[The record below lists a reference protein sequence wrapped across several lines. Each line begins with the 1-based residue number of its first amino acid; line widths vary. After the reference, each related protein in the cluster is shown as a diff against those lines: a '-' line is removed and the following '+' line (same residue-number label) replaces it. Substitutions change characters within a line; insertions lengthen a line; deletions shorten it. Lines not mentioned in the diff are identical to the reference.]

1 MGRNGKREKQEWHLA
16 YPKSVHHLIPVNTE
30 FLGIFDSELTDGES
44 PSVKTRSESNGT
56 LLWVD
61 LDITESLVKV
71 GGDDDVDGLD
81 SSGEGLVEIFLG
93 DLELKKSTVDLVNDT
108 DWLDTFGK
116 SLSQDGLGLDTDT
129 RNTVDDDKGTVSDTE
144 GSSDFGREIDVTR
157 RVNQV
162 NQELVTLDL
171 LGDILEVILINELG
185 VKRDSSGLDG
195 NTSVLLVLTGICE
208 TSFSRF
214 GGRNDT
220 STLDQRIGKS
230 RLSVID
236 CSGVGVS

>member
-1 MGRNGKREKQEWHLA
+1 M
-16 YPKSVHHLIPVNTE
+16 
-30 FLGIFDSELTDGES
+30 
-44 PSVKTRSESNGT
+44 KTGSESNGT

-81 SSGEGLVEIFLG
+81 GSGERLVEIFLG
-93 DLELKKSTVDLVNDT
+93 DLELKKSTVNLVNDT

-129 RNTVDDDKGTVSDTE
+129 RNTVNDDEGTVSDTE
-144 GSSDFGREIDVTR
+144 GSSDFGGEIDVTGG
-157 RVNQV
+157 VNQV

-171 LGDILEVILINELG
+171 LGDILKVILINELG
-185 VKRDSSGLDG
+185 VKRDGSGLDG
-195 NTSVLLVLTGICE
+195 NTPVLLVLTGICE
-208 TSFSRF
+208 TSFSSF

-220 STLDQRIGKS
+220 GTLDQRIGKS

-236 CSGVGVS
+236 CSDAGVS